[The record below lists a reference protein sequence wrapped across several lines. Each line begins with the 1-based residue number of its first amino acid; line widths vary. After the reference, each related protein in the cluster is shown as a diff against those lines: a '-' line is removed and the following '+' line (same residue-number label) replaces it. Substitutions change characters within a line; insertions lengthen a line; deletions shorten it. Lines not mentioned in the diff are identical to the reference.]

1 MLILAIDT
9 TALTASVAVA
19 DFDGETLKSHS
30 VFSVKNALTHSETL
44 FPMIDSALKIF
55 GKSINEIDLFAV
67 SAGPGSFTGVRIGVA
82 AIKGLSFEGK
92 PCAAV
97 STLEALAENI
107 GGDGLICPLMD
118 ARRNVFYN
126 ALFVRENG
134 ELKRLTTDRPI
145 SLEELKEEMSA
156 FESVRICGDG
166 TALFIKNYDGEVKVT
181 APSPAERDQNALSV
195 AKCAAKAFA
204 KGEVITASELKP
216 IYLRKAQAERER
228 EERLA
233 KTAQDKNN

>member
-19 DFDGETLKSHS
+19 EFEGEALKSHS
-30 VFSVKNALTHSETL
+30 VFSVKNTLTHSETL
-44 FPMIDSALKIF
+44 FPMIDSALKIY
-55 GKSINEIDLFAV
+55 GKTVNEVELFAV

-82 AIKGLSFEGK
+82 AIKGLAFQGK

-118 ARRNVFYN
+118 ARRGVFYN
-126 ALFVRENG
+126 ALFMRRDGVLE
-134 ELKRLTTDRPI
+134 RLTPDRPI
-145 SLEELKEEMSA
+145 GIDELSAELSA
-156 FESVRICGDG
+156 FEEVKICGDG
-166 TALFIKNYDGEVKVT
+166 TELFLKTYCGAAKVT
-181 APSPAERDQNALSV
+181 APSPAEKDQNALSV

-204 KGEVITASELKP
+204 QGETVSAAELKP

-233 KTAQDKNN
+233 KQAQAKND